1 MKLNLIVLSISA
13 IQNSDDNEDASNGDL
28 PAGMLIPPTT
38 QSVKARAP
46 KHPHGLH
53 TTSLHSTHHGHGGGK
68 RARTIFTTEQLGKY

>member
-1 MKLNLIVLSISA
+1 
-13 IQNSDDNEDASNGDL
+13 
-28 PAGMLIPPTT
+28 MLIPPTT

-68 RARTIFTTEQLGKY
+68 RARTIFTTEQLGKYYFIFLTNIEKLTYFLIHFLDIFKFLKYFF